1 MVVAG
6 AVHVPVR
13 ELRLRGCPHL
23 GNLDLEVQALAGER
37 MIAIE
42 GHQVASDLGD
52 GHGPHA
58 VPGLRLQPHPHL
70 EVREALEGTAWH
82 ALHESLVIL
91 PVAIGRRDRHLQL
104 VPSVLAR
111 QLALET
117 GYEIAMAVQVRE
129 RLAPGGTVDDIAG
142 VILQGVVDA
151 DNLVPR
157 DAHTSPVYQS
167 EARAPSRARK
177 NAWANGRA
185 SKGREGYHCALPV
198 AQPGGPRARTQ
209 GHHHHETR
217 VPGDS
222 RRYLPSPGPRRTQDC
237 KDFRNGRQ
245 PVHAAEHTALR
256 AATL

>member
-13 ELRLRGCPHL
+13 ELCLRGCTHL

-42 GHQVASDLGD
+42 GHQVAGDPGD
-52 GHGPHA
+52 GHGPRA

-70 EVREALEGTAWH
+70 EVREALEGTARH

-91 PVAIGRRDRHLQL
+91 PVAIGWRDRYLQL

-129 RLAPGGTVDDIAG
+129 RLPPG
-142 VILQGVVDA
+142 
-151 DNLVPR
+151 
-157 DAHTSPVYQS
+157 
-167 EARAPSRARK
+167 
-177 NAWANGRA
+177 
-185 SKGREGYHCALPV
+185 
-198 AQPGGPRARTQ
+198 
-209 GHHHHETR
+209 
-217 VPGDS
+217 
-222 RRYLPSPGPRRTQDC
+222 
-237 KDFRNGRQ
+237 RNGDDMD
-245 PVHAAEHTALR
+245 PSILP
-256 AATL
+256 